1 LYACTSIFTYKNTDR
16 KKEKE
21 KFTRLHIS
29 LFLHVWF
36 PHYSSFGC
44 LVLKK
49 EKGTKKRKETCLTFS
64 LLTTSLS
71 AASSWK
77 KRKREK
83 EKRKKSFHF

>member
-1 LYACTSIFTYKNTDR
+1 MYKHTKEFFFLLYAYISIQKNFFFFSIFNYKNTHR
-16 KKEKE
+16 KKNKE

-49 EKGTKKRKETCLTFS
+49 EKGKKKRKVLDI
-64 LLTTSLS
+64 
-71 AASSWK
+71 
-77 KRKREK
+77 
-83 EKRKKSFHF
+83 